1 MVTDYTKFLLNIK
14 EFCFTERLPKLGH
27 LEKSE
32 AIRKFTEINQFN
44 ITEYKQ

>member
-1 MVTDYTKFLLNIK
+1 MYRILLNIK
-14 EFCFTERLPKLGH
+14 ECCFTVRLPKLGH

-32 AIRKFTEINQFN
+32 VIRNSSKINQFN